1 NGGVYRWWPGPGSPT
16 SFEGD
21 FYLAMGFES
30 HEAFGKYRDDRMNSA
45 RAGTMPEGILNCDM
59 PRIYSA
65 TNVRLDNNPSSE

>member
-1 NGGVYRWWPGPGSPT
+1 
-16 SFEGD
+16 
-21 FYLAMGFES
+21 MGFES